1 MAPGHEVL
9 VVQDETIASFI
20 SPLHQQVVSALTCFE
35 GIKDEMFDELIKM
48 TTAHFGVPI
57 ALISILE
64 DSRQWFLAQ
73 SGLMVGQTPLIDSF
87 CAKAILTNDFFEITD
102 AITDQRFRDNPLVQ
116 GDPGIRFYAGYP
128 LVTGDGLPLGMFCII
143 DTQPRDSLT
152 AAQQAM
158 LKQMAKVVM
167 LRIRDLRDNSYVD
180 TSIGLFNRIK
190 FEKDVE
196 AYRDRD
202 EPLTVIAADMISPAF
217 LNEIVKSLGYP
228 FSAKVMVLLKDKLQG
243 IIGDRDLY
251 KISPTRFG
259 FMVPGEDDITG
270 LIEQLSQEIE
280 QPIEC
285 SGIPLQPRAGLG
297 MLRLSRDDWHE
308 DWLRCLI
315 SSADHARHKGKGWV
329 YFEPELDRAQVRAFT
344 LLSSL
349 TIAVAREDQFF
360 LEYQPKVDT
369 RTGRMCGVEAL
380 LRWRHPELGLISPG
394 EFIPLAEKT
403 PLIRKISVWVA
414 RHALEQLVAWKA
426 LGHAWPVSI
435 NVSAADMADSSFV
448 EHVIGLLRENTIEPH
463 LLELEFTEGALMI
476 SPDVTLRNLERI
488 RDCGIHLAIDDF
500 GTGYSNW
507 TYLRTLPAT
516 TVKLDQSFMRNACVN
531 AKDRAVVISI
541 IQLAQTIGY
550 KVVAEG
556 VEAAELYE
564 LLKEWGCDQ
573 IQGYYIA
580 RPMAPQALL
589 EWARRRKD
597 GPSC

>member
-1 MAPGHEVL
+1 M
-9 VVQDETIASFI
+9 QDETIASFI

-35 GIKDEMFDELIKM
+35 GIKDEMFDELIQM
-48 TTAHFGVPI
+48 ATVHFGVPI

-73 SGLMVGQTPLIDSF
+73 SGLRVGQTPLIDSF
-87 CAKAILTNDFFEITD
+87 CARAILTNDFFEITD
-102 AITDQRFRDNPLVQ
+102 AISDQRFRDNPLVQ

-143 DTQPRDSLT
+143 DTQPRERLT
-152 AAQQAM
+152 TAQQDM
-158 LKQMAKVVM
+158 LKQLAKVVM
-167 LRIRDLRDNSYVD
+167 LRIRDLRDSSYVD
-180 TSIGLFNRIK
+180 ATIGLFNRIK

-228 FSAKVMVLLKDKLQG
+228 FSAKVMLLLKDKLKN

-259 FMVPGEDDITG
+259 FMVPGEGDITG
-270 LIEQLSQEIE
+270 LIEQLSREIE
-280 QPIEC
+280 KPIEC

-308 DWLRCLI
+308 DWLRCLV

-349 TIAVAREDQFF
+349 TIAVEREDQFF

-369 RTGRMCGVEAL
+369 RTGQMCGVEAL
-380 LRWRHPELGLISPG
+380 LRWRHPELGLIGPG

-414 RHALEQLVAWKA
+414 RHALQQLLAWKA
-426 LGHAWPVSI
+426 LGHAWPISI
-435 NVSAADMADSSFV
+435 NVSAADMADSLFV
-448 EHVIGLLRENTIEPH
+448 ERVIGLLRENTIEPH

-476 SPDVTLRNLERI
+476 NPEVTLRNLQRI

-516 TVKLDQSFMRNACVN
+516 TVKLDQSFMRDACVN
-531 AKDRAVVISI
+531 AKDQAVVVSI
-541 IQLAQTIGY
+541 IQLAQKIGY
-550 KVVAEG
+550 TVVAEG
-556 VEAAELYE
+556 VETAELYE

-580 RPMAPQALL
+580 RPMAPQLLL
-589 EWARRRKD
+589 EWARRR
-597 GPSC
+597 

>member
-1 MAPGHEVL
+1 M
-9 VVQDETIASFI
+9 QDEANAS
-20 SPLHQQVVSALTCFE
+20 SAKPLHQHVLDAMACFE
-35 GIKDEMFDELIKM
+35 GIKDEMFDELIQM
-48 TTAHFGVPI
+48 ATVHFDVPI

-73 SGLMVGQTPLIDSF
+73 SGMSVGQTPLIDSF
-87 CAKAILTNDFFEITD
+87 CARAILTNDFFQITD
-102 AITDQRFRDNPLVQ
+102 VLSDRRFRDNPLVQ

-128 LVTGDGLPLGMFCII
+128 LVTGDGVPLGMFCII
-143 DTQPRDSLT
+143 DTQPRDSLN
-152 AAQQAM
+152 AEQQTM
-158 LKQMAKVVM
+158 LKQIAKVVM
-167 LRIRDLRDNSYVD
+167 LRIRDLRETSYVD
-180 TSIGLFNRIK
+180 ATIGLFNRLK

-196 AYRDRD
+196 AYRNRD

-228 FSAKVMVLLKDKLQG
+228 FAAKVMLLLKDKLKV
-243 IIGDRDLY
+243 IIGERDLY

-259 FMVPGEDDITG
+259 FMVPGNGDITD
-270 LIEQLSQEIE
+270 LIDQLSREIE

-297 MLRLSRDDWHE
+297 MLRLCRGDWHE
-308 DWLRCLI
+308 DWLRCLV

-349 TIAVAREDQFF
+349 TIAVEREDQFF

-369 RTGRMCGVEAL
+369 HTGRMCGVEAL

-403 PLIRKISVWVA
+403 PLIGKISLWVA
-414 RHALEQLVAWKA
+414 HHALEQVVVWKA
-426 LGHAWPVSI
+426 LGHDWPVSI
-435 NVSAADMADSSFV
+435 NVSAADMANSAFV
-448 EHVIGLLRENTIEPH
+448 EHLIGLLREKAIEPH

-476 SPDVTLRNLERI
+476 SPQVTHRNLERI

-516 TVKLDQSFMRNACVN
+516 TVKLDQSFMRDACIN
-531 AKDRAVVISI
+531 PKDRAVVISI

-556 VEAAELYE
+556 VETAELYE

-580 RPMAPQALL
+580 RPMGPQALL
-589 EWARRRKD
+589 AWAGQAQD
-597 GPSC
+597 

>member
-1 MAPGHEVL
+1 M
-9 VVQDETIASFI
+9 QDETIASFI

-73 SGLMVGQTPLIDSF
+73 SGLRVGQTPLIDSF
-87 CAKAILTNDFFEITD
+87 CARAILTNDFFEITD
-102 AITDQRFRDNPLVQ
+102 PFTDQRFCNNPLVL

-152 AAQQAM
+152 AAQQDM

-167 LRIRDLRDNSYVD
+167 LRIRDLRDSSYVD
-180 TSIGLFNRIK
+180 ATIGLFNRIK

-228 FSAKVMVLLKDKLQG
+228 FSAKVMLLLKDKLKS
-243 IIGDRDLY
+243 IIGERDLY

-270 LIEQLSQEIE
+270 LIEQLSREIE

-308 DWLRCLI
+308 DWLRCLV

-349 TIAVAREDQFF
+349 TIAVEREDQFF

-380 LRWRHPELGLISPG
+380 LRWRHPELGLIGPG

-414 RHALEQLVAWKA
+414 RHALQQLVAWKA

-448 EHVIGLLRENTIEPH
+448 EQVIGLLRENTIEPH

-476 SPDVTLRNLERI
+476 NPEVTLGNLQRI

-516 TVKLDQSFMRNACVN
+516 TVKLDQSFMRNAGVN

-556 VEAAELYE
+556 VETAELYE

-589 EWARRRKD
+589 EWAR
-597 GPSC
+597 